1 MRRRVGRSTV
11 GAAMTVLVALAV
23 AVAAYAAAGALDTSF
38 SNDGKVK
45 TDLGARG
52 DFAAAV
58 AVQTDGKIVV
68 AGGSAYDTVDPKWA
82 LARYNPDGTLDTT
95 FGGGDGR
102 VTTNFTSHEDAI
114 YGVAIQSDG
123 KIVAAG
129 DAGLRTGNSK
139 FALARYE
146 ANGTLDP
153 SFGGDGKVRTNF
165 TTGDDPVS
173 SLVLQPTSEEIVVA
187 GGAAQNRANPKV
199 AIARYLADGS
209 LDPSFGGGD
218 GKVTT
223 DFSPAKDYANAV
235 VLQTDGKIVAGG
247 IAAVSGSRGSFE
259 LIRYNAD
266 GTLDN
271 TFSGDGKL
279 RTNFT
284 ARDDSVQGVV
294 VRSDLDIVAGGIA
307 GSGGSN
313 AKFALAYYHPDGT
326 LDPSFGGDGKVTTD
340 ITGAYD
346 AAWDI
351 VVQPDDKVVAGGEA
365 SGSRGRFAAARY
377 LADGTLDPDF
387 GGGDGKVTVNFTRRA
402 DFAIGLAAQPADGN
416 LVLVGGSGWGGSNPK
431 FAVAR
436 LLDE

>member
-1 MRRRVGRSTV
+1 MRRRVRRSV
-11 GAAMTVLVALAV
+11 VWAATAALMLLATAAALA
-23 AVAAYAAAGALDTSF
+23 AGGALDTSF
-38 SNDGKVK
+38 SSDGKVR
-45 TDLGARG
+45 TDLSTRG

-68 AGGSAYDTVDPKWA
+68 AGGSAYDTTDPKWA
-82 LARYNPDGTLDTT
+82 LTRYQADGTLDTS
-95 FGGGDGR
+95 FGGGDGK
-102 VTTNFTSHEDAI
+102 VITNFTDGEDAV
-114 YGVAIQSDG
+114 YGLAIQSDG
-123 KIVAAG
+123 KIIAAG

-139 FALARYE
+139 FGLARYE
-146 ANGTLDP
+146 ADGKLDDTF
-153 SFGGDGKVRTNF
+153 SGDGKVMTNF

-173 SLVLQPTSEEIVVA
+173 SLVLQTGGELVVA

-259 LIRYNAD
+259 LIRYNPD

-271 TFSGDGKL
+271 TFSVNAKL
-279 RTNFT
+279 TTNFT
-284 ARDDSVQGVV
+284 TRDDSVQGVV
-294 VRSDLDIVAGGIA
+294 VRSDGDIVAGGIV
-307 GSGGSN
+307 GSGSSN
-313 AKFALAYYHPDGT
+313 AKFALARYHSDGT
-326 LDPSFGGDGKVTTD
+326 LNTSFGGGDGKVTTD

-351 VVQPDDKVVAGGEA
+351 VLQPDEKVVAGGEA
-365 SGSRGRFAAARY
+365 SGSGGRFAAARY
-377 LADGTLDPDF
+377 LADGTLDLDF
-387 GGGDGKVTVNFTRRA
+387 GGGDGKETVNFTRRA